1 MTLREVTSL
10 EAAGEAAA
18 RVCMITVFPAG
29 SDWIVK
35 LDACAE
41 PGEGL
46 RRFASRE
53 QAVMF
58 ARSLAHAH
66 RPDYRT
72 RREPSP
78 LVATLDGL
86 DAGIIRRRRSS
97 PSFRS

>member
-35 LDACAE
+35 LDASAE

-66 RPDYRT
+66 RPSVVSVELREGT
-72 RREPSP
+72 AGPRRPAQE
-78 LVATLDGL
+78 
-86 DAGIIRRRRSS
+86 R
-97 PSFRS
+97 